1 MVSRWSVDGQS
12 FGQSGG
18 EARADNWPAQI
29 NAQGIGVGLAQI
41 NAQGIGVGLAQIN
54 AQGIGV
60 GLVQISWLPHEQ
72 RAIQEE
78 SRLCQL
84 DRRAMVGSEGEIDQS
99 SILKMRAI
107 QEGRLRQ
114 LERRAAVQMLVPA

>member
-18 EARADNWPAQI
+18 EARADNWP
-29 NAQGIGVGLAQI
+29 AQI

-84 DRRAMVGSEGEIDQS
+84 DRRAMVGSKGEIAQS